1 MKATRLF
8 LLALALLVTACA
20 GLFGES
26 RREGVS
32 SSLVQYLYP
41 EGEKPPRAGADS
53 RTWNCRSV
61 SASHSSRRPTAGR
74 PCPKRSG

>member
-1 MKATRLF
+1 MKATRLL
-8 LLALALLVTACA
+8 LLALVLLVTACA

-41 EGEKPPRAGADS
+41 EGEKPPAQGQIPNPGTAAQCRPRLRPAGERAS
-53 RTWNCRSV
+53 
-61 SASHSSRRPTAGR
+61 R
-74 PCPKRSG
+74 PCPKRNG